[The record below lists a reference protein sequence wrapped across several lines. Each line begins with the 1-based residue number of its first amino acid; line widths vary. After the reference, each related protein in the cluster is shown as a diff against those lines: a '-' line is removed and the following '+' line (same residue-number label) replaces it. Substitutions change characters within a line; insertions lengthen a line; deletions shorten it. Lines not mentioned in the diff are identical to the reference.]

1 MASSQTRTRIISQSK
16 AVYVSNTGLIGDLS
30 AGLRSNS
37 GVKPPQ
43 LHRVDTF
50 SFDID
55 IAGGRQDIREFGQL
69 ARIGTITLGELN
81 PSFSLGYYLGDG
93 ENEFNLGFQTNG
105 ITDASVLNSQFI
117 SGILAED
124 ATKREKNLYVLT
136 CAEGK
141 DAFATVGNNATDVA
155 AQRLLS
161 GNEGIIWG
169 AFVDNPTGTYT
180 EAELAAQDVVSFG
193 NCNFESY
200 TVNFAV
206 GEIPRVDVEGTA
218 ENITFDTNN
227 SCIYNPALNK
237 AGGRAD
243 TGQLMLGV
251 PSTGNMNVLVLR
263 PEDVT
268 LSFSDADFT
277 FGGTDLAD
285 MHVQS
290 ASIEVPLSR
299 TPIEAL
305 GSAKAVARPLD
316 FPINVTM
323 SVSAL
328 LKNISAGQ
336 IDKILTGS
344 AGNETTNITLKVK
357 NEDGTEKHRYIM
369 QKAVLDSQGFSTS
382 LDDNETIEL
391 VFSTQIGGDNQ
402 TSQGLFY
409 SGACTA
415 GGVVNVPE
423 NYGTSFGGKNFPQGF
438 FYKKSND
445 KGIYSSSDGDG
456 SS

>member
-1 MASSQTRTRIISQSK
+1 MASNQSRTRVISQSK

-30 AGLRSNS
+30 APIQALS

-69 ARIGTITLGELN
+69 ARIGTITLGDLN
-81 PSFSLGYYLGDG
+81 PSFSLGYFLGDG

-105 ITDASVLNSQFI
+105 ITNSNVLKSQFI

-124 ATKREKNLYVLT
+124 PNKREKNLFVLT
-136 CAEGK
+136 SAEGK
-141 DAFATVGNNATDVA
+141 DAFATDGSTVSDGN
-155 AQRLLS
+155 
-161 GNEGIIWG
+161 GKEGINQGSFIT
-169 AFVDNPTGTYT
+169 DPTGTYT
-180 EAELAAQDVVSFG
+180 TAELQSQDVVSLG

-206 GEIPRVDVEGTA
+206 GEIPRVDIEGTA
-218 ENITFDTNN
+218 ENITFDTGN
-227 SCIYNPALNK
+227 SGLYNPSLNK
-237 AGGRAD
+237 EGGRAD

-251 PSTGNMNVLVLR
+251 PSTGNMDVLVLR

-268 LSFSDADFT
+268 LTFSDGDFT
-277 FGGTDLAD
+277 FGGTDLTD

-305 GSAKAVARPLD
+305 GSAKAVAKPLD

-328 LKNISAGQ
+328 LKNFSEGQ
-336 IDKILTGS
+336 IDKILTGA
-344 AGNETTNITLKVK
+344 AGNETTNITLNVK
-357 NEDGTEKHRYIM
+357 GEDGKDKHRYIL
-369 QKAVLDSQGFSTS
+369 QKAVLDSQGFSQG

-391 VFSTQIGGDNQ
+391 TFSTQIGGDNQ
-402 TSQGLFY
+402 TDQGFFY

-415 GGVVNVPE
+415 GGVTNLPD
-423 NYGTSFGGKNFPQGF
+423 NYGTSFGGRNFPRGY
-438 FYKKSND
+438 FYKKNQV
-445 KGIYSSSDGDG
+445 KGKYSASDG
-456 SS
+456 S

>member
-1 MASSQTRTRIISQSK
+1 MASSQSRTRIISQSK
-16 AVYVSNTGLIGDLS
+16 AVYVSNTGLIGGLS
-30 AGLRSNS
+30 APLKSNS

-69 ARIGTITLGELN
+69 ARIGTITLGDLN

-105 ITDASVLNSQFI
+105 ITDASVLKSQFI

-124 ATKREKNLYVLT
+124 PVKREKNLYVLT
-136 CAEGK
+136 SAEGK
-141 DAFATVGNNATDVA
+141 DAFSTDGSTVSA
-155 AQRLLS
+155 AK
-161 GNEGIIWG
+161 GDAGINQGSFIS
-169 AFVDNPTGTYT
+169 NPTGVYT
-180 EAELAAQDVVSFG
+180 TAEMAAQDVVSFG

-206 GEIPRVDVEGTA
+206 GEIPRVDIEGTA
-218 ENITFDTNN
+218 ENITFDTAN
-227 SCIYNPALNK
+227 SGIYNPALNR

-243 TGQLMLGV
+243 TGQLMLGT
-251 PSTGNMNVLVLR
+251 PSTGNMDVLVLR

-268 LSFSDADFT
+268 LSFSADPFS
-277 FGGTDLAD
+277 FGGTDFDD

-305 GSAKAVARPLD
+305 GSAKAVAKPLD

-336 IDKILTGS
+336 IDKILTGN

-357 NEDGTEKHRYIM
+357 GEDGSEKHRYIL
-369 QKAVLDSQGFSTS
+369 QKATLDNQSFSVG
-382 LDDNETIEL
+382 LDDNETIDL
-391 VFSTQIGGDNQ
+391 TFSTQIGGDNQ
-402 TSQGLFY
+402 IDQGFFY

-415 GGVVNVPE
+415 GGEINLPT
-423 NYGTSFGGKNFPQGF
+423 NYATAMGSAKNFPKGF
-438 FYKKSND
+438 FYAKNNE
-445 KGIYSSSDGDG
+445 KGVYSSDDGAG
-456 SS
+456 S

>member
-1 MASSQTRTRIISQSK
+1 MASNQSRTRVISQSK
-16 AVYVSNTGLIGDLS
+16 AVYVSNTGLIGDLGAPIQS
-30 AGLRSNS
+30 HS

-69 ARIGTITLGELN
+69 ARIGTITLGDLN
-81 PSFSLGYYLGDG
+81 PSFSLGYFLGDG
-93 ENEFNLGFQTNG
+93 ENEYNLGFQTNG
-105 ITDASVLNSQFI
+105 ITDANVLKSQFI

-124 ATKREKNLYVLT
+124 PNKREKNLFVLT
-136 CAEGK
+136 TKEGS
-141 DAFATVGNNATDVA
+141 DAFSTVGTSATDA
-155 AQRLLS
+155 K
-161 GNEGIIWG
+161 GKEGINQG
-169 AFVDNPTGTYT
+169 SFLTDPTGTYT
-180 EAELAAQDVVSFG
+180 TAELDSQDVVSLG

-206 GEIPRVDVEGTA
+206 GEIPRVDIDGTA
-218 ENITFDTNN
+218 ENITLDTGN
-227 SCIYNPALNK
+227 SGIYNPSLNK
-237 AGGRAD
+237 AGARAD

-251 PSTGNMNVLVLR
+251 PSTGNISVLVLR

-268 LSFSDADFT
+268 LTFSDGDFT
-277 FGGTDLAD
+277 FGGTDLTD

-305 GSAKAVARPLD
+305 GSAKAVAKPLD

-328 LKNISAGQ
+328 LKNFSAGQ
-336 IDKILTGS
+336 VDKILTGA
-344 AGNETTNITLKVK
+344 AGNETTNITLNVK
-357 NEDGTEKHRYIM
+357 GEDGTDKHRYIM
-369 QKAVLDSQGFSTS
+369 QKAVMDSQGFSQG
-382 LDDNETIEL
+382 LDDNETIDL
-391 VFSTQIGGDNQ
+391 TFSTQIGGDNQ
-402 TSQGLFY
+402 TDQGFFY

-415 GGVVNVPE
+415 GGEINLPD
-423 NYGTSFGGKNFPQGF
+423 NYGTSFGGRNFPRGY
-438 FYKKSND
+438 FYKKNQV
-445 KGIYSSSDGDG
+445 KGPYSAADG
-456 SS
+456 S

>member
-1 MASSQTRTRIISQSK
+1 MASSQSRTRIISQSK
-16 AVYVSNTGLIGDLS
+16 AVYVSNTGLIGGLS
-30 AGLRSNS
+30 PALKSNT

-43 LHRVDTF
+43 LHRIDTF

-69 ARIGTITLGELN
+69 ARIGTITLGDLN
-81 PSFSLGYYLGDG
+81 PSFSLGYFLGNG
-93 ENEFNLGFQTNG
+93 ENEFNLGFQPNG
-105 ITDASVLNSQFI
+105 ITDANVLKSQFI

-124 ATKREKNLYVLT
+124 PLKREKNLYVLT
-136 CAEGK
+136 NAEGK
-141 DAFATVGNNATDVA
+141 DAFATDGSNADMSDAHRLETGNK
-155 AQRLLS
+155 
-161 GNEGIIWG
+161 GILFGSFI
-169 AFVDNPTGTYT
+169 DNPTGTYT
-180 EAELAAQDVVSFG
+180 AAEMANQDVVSFG

-206 GEIPRVDVEGTA
+206 GEIPRVDIEGTA
-218 ENITFDTNN
+218 ENITFDTAN
-227 SCIYNPALNK
+227 SGIYNPALNK

-251 PSTGNMNVLVLR
+251 PSTGNMDVLVLR

-268 LSFSDADFT
+268 LTFSDGDFT
-277 FGGTDLAD
+277 FGGTDLTD

-305 GSAKAVARPLD
+305 GSAKAVAKPLD

-328 LKNISAGQ
+328 LKNISEGQ
-336 IDKILTGS
+336 IDKILTGA
-344 AGNETTNITLKVK
+344 AGNETTNITLNVK
-357 NEDGTEKHRYIM
+357 GEDGSDKHRYIL
-369 QKAVLDSQGFSTS
+369 QKAVMDSQGFSQG

-402 TSQGLFY
+402 VDQGFFY
-409 SGACTA
+409 SGAATA
-415 GGVVNVPE
+415 GGEITLPD
-423 NYGTSFGGKNFPQGF
+423 NYGSTFAGKNFPQGF
-438 FYKKSND
+438 LYQKNNAKKP
-445 KGIYSSSDGDG
+445 YSSDDGA
-456 SS
+456 

>member
-1 MASSQTRTRIISQSK
+1 MASNQSRTRVISQSK

-30 AGLRSNS
+30 APIQALS

-69 ARIGTITLGELN
+69 ARIGTITLGDLN
-81 PSFSLGYYLGDG
+81 PSFSLGYFLGDG

-105 ITDASVLNSQFI
+105 ITDSNVLKSQFI

-124 ATKREKNLYVLT
+124 PNKREKNLFVLT
-136 CAEGK
+136 TKEGS
-141 DAFATVGNNATDVA
+141 DAFSTVGTSSTDA
-155 AQRLLS
+155 K
-161 GNEGIIWG
+161 GKEGINQG
-169 AFVDNPTGTYT
+169 SFLSNPTGTYT
-180 EAELAAQDVVSFG
+180 TTELDSQDVVSLG

-206 GEIPRVDVEGTA
+206 GEIPRVDIDGTA
-218 ENITFDTNN
+218 ENITFDTGN
-227 SCIYNPALNK
+227 SGIYNPSLNK
-237 AGGRAD
+237 AGARAD

-251 PSTGNMNVLVLR
+251 PSTGNMSVLVLR

-268 LSFSDADFT
+268 LTFSDGDFT
-277 FGGTDLAD
+277 FGGTDLTD

-305 GSAKAVARPLD
+305 GSAKAVAKPLD

-328 LKNISAGQ
+328 LKNFSAGQ
-336 IDKILTGS
+336 VDKILTGA
-344 AGNETTNITLKVK
+344 AGNETTNITLNVK
-357 NEDGTEKHRYIM
+357 GEDGTDKHRYIM
-369 QKAVLDSQGFSTS
+369 QKAVMDSQGFSQG
-382 LDDNETIEL
+382 LDDNETIDL
-391 VFSTQIGGDNQ
+391 TFSTQIGGDNQ
-402 TSQGLFY
+402 IDQGFFY

-415 GGVVNVPE
+415 GGEVNLPD
-423 NYGTSFGGKNFPQGF
+423 NYGTSFGGRNFSRGY
-438 FYKKSND
+438 FYKKNQV
-445 KGIYSSSDGDG
+445 KGKYSAGDG
-456 SS
+456 S

>member
-1 MASSQTRTRIISQSK
+1 MASSQSRTRIISQSK

-30 AGLRSNS
+30 AGIKANS

-69 ARIGTITLGELN
+69 ARIGTITLGDLN

-105 ITDASVLNSQFI
+105 ITDASSLKSQFI
-117 SGILAED
+117 SGILAE
-124 ATKREKNLYVLT
+124 APNKREKNLYVLT
-136 CAEGK
+136 SAEGK
-141 DAFATVGNNATDVA
+141 DAFSTDGSNAGMTN
-155 AQRLLS
+155 AQRLDT
-161 GNEGIIWG
+161 GNKGLLFGSFI
-169 AFVDNPTGTYT
+169 DNPTGTYT
-180 EAELAAQDVVSFG
+180 ATEMASQDVVSFG

-206 GEIPRVDVEGTA
+206 GEIPRVDIEGTA
-218 ENITFDTNN
+218 ENITFDTAN
-227 SCIYNPALNK
+227 SGIYNPALNK

-243 TGQLMLGV
+243 TGQLMLGT
-251 PSTGNMNVLVLR
+251 PSTGNMDVLVLR

-268 LSFSDADFT
+268 LSFSDGDFT
-277 FGGTDLAD
+277 FGGTDLTD

-305 GSAKAVARPLD
+305 GSAKAVAKPLD

-336 IDKILTGS
+336 IDKILTGN

-357 NEDGTEKHRYIM
+357 GEDGSEKHRYIL
-369 QKAVLDSQGFSTS
+369 QKATLDNQSFSVG
-382 LDDNETIEL
+382 LDDNETIDL
-391 VFSTQIGGDNQ
+391 TFSTQIGGDNQ
-402 TSQGLFY
+402 VDQGFFY

-415 GGVVNVPE
+415 GGVVNLPE
-423 NYGTSFGGKNFPQGF
+423 NYSTSFGGKNYPQGF
-438 FYKKSND
+438 YYQKNND
-445 KGIYSSSDGDG
+445 KGVYSSDDGAG
-456 SS
+456 S

>member
-1 MASSQTRTRIISQSK
+1 MASNQSRTRVISQSK

-30 AGLRSNS
+30 APIQALS

-69 ARIGTITLGELN
+69 ARIGTITLGDLN
-81 PSFSLGYYLGDG
+81 PSFSLGYFLGDG

-105 ITDASVLNSQFI
+105 ITDSNVLKSQFI

-124 ATKREKNLYVLT
+124 PDKREKNLFVLT
-136 CAEGK
+136 TKEGS
-141 DAFATVGNNATDVA
+141 DAFSTVGTSTTDA
-155 AQRLLS
+155 K
-161 GNEGIIWG
+161 GKEGINQG
-169 AFVDNPTGTYT
+169 SFLTNPTGTYT
-180 EAELAAQDVVSFG
+180 TAELDSQDVVSLG

-206 GEIPRVDVEGTA
+206 GEIPRVDIDGTA
-218 ENITFDTNN
+218 ENITFDTGN
-227 SCIYNPALNK
+227 SGIYNPSLNK
-237 AGGRAD
+237 AGARAD

-251 PSTGNMNVLVLR
+251 PSTGNMSVLVLR

-268 LSFSDADFT
+268 LTFSDGDFT
-277 FGGTDLAD
+277 FGGTDLTD

-305 GSAKAVARPLD
+305 GSAKAVAKPLD

-328 LKNISAGQ
+328 LKNFSAGQ
-336 IDKILTGS
+336 VDKILTGA
-344 AGNETTNITLKVK
+344 AGNETTNITLNVK
-357 NEDGTEKHRYIM
+357 GEDGTDKHRYIM
-369 QKAVLDSQGFSTS
+369 QKAVMDSQGFSQG
-382 LDDNETIEL
+382 LDDNETIDL
-391 VFSTQIGGDNQ
+391 TFSTQIGGDNQ
-402 TSQGLFY
+402 IDQGFFY

-415 GGVVNVPE
+415 GGEVNLPDH
-423 NYGTSFGGKNFPQGF
+423 YGTSFGGRNFPRGY
-438 FYKKSND
+438 FYKKNQV
-445 KGIYSSSDGDG
+445 KGKYSAGDG
-456 SS
+456 S

>member
-1 MASSQTRTRIISQSK
+1 MASSQSRTRIISQSK

-30 AGLRSNS
+30 AGLQANS

-69 ARIGTITLGELN
+69 ARIGTITLGDLN
-81 PSFSLGYYLGDG
+81 PSFSLGYFLGNG
-93 ENEFNLGFQTNG
+93 ENEFNLGFQQNG
-105 ITDASVLNSQFI
+105 ITDTNVLKSQFI

-124 ATKREKNLYVLT
+124 PLKREKNLYVLT
-136 CAEGK
+136 NAEGK
-141 DAFATVGNNATDVA
+141 DAFATDGSNADMSAAHRLDTGNKG
-155 AQRLLS
+155 LLFGS
-161 GNEGIIWG
+161 FI
-169 AFVDNPTGTYT
+169 DNPTGVFTAT
-180 EAELAAQDVVSFG
+180 ELSNQDVVSFG

-206 GEIPRVDVEGTA
+206 GEIPRVDIEGTA
-218 ENITFDTNN
+218 ENITFDTAN
-227 SCIYNPALNK
+227 SGIYNPALNK

-251 PSTGNMNVLVLR
+251 PSTGNMDVLVLR

-268 LSFSDADFT
+268 LTFSDGDFT
-277 FGGTDLAD
+277 FGGTDLTD

-305 GSAKAVARPLD
+305 GSAKAVAKPLD

-328 LKNISAGQ
+328 LKNISEGQ
-336 IDKILTGS
+336 IDKILTGA
-344 AGNETTNITLKVK
+344 AGNETTNITLNVK
-357 NEDGTEKHRYIM
+357 GEDGSDKHRYIL
-369 QKAVLDSQGFSTS
+369 QKAVMDSQGFSQG

-402 TSQGLFY
+402 VDQGFFY
-409 SGACTA
+409 SGAATA
-415 GGVVNVPE
+415 GGEITLPD
-423 NYGTSFGGKNFPQGF
+423 NYGSTFAGKNFPQGF
-438 FYKKSND
+438 LYQKNNAKKP
-445 KGIYSSSDGDG
+445 YSSDDGA
-456 SS
+456 

>member
-1 MASSQTRTRIISQSK
+1 MASNQSRTRVISQSK
-16 AVYVSNTGLIGDLS
+16 AVYVSNTGLIGGLS
-30 AGLRSNS
+30 AVLKSNS

-69 ARIGTITLGELN
+69 ARIGTITLGDLN

-105 ITDASVLNSQFI
+105 ITDASALKSQFI

-124 ATKREKNLYVLT
+124 PLKREKNLYVLT
-136 CAEGK
+136 SAEGK
-141 DAFATVGNNATDVA
+141 DAFATDGSTVNDARGSA
-155 AQRLLS
+155 
-161 GNEGIIWG
+161 GINQGSFI
-169 AFVDNPTGTYT
+169 DNPTGTFT
-180 EAELAAQDVVSFG
+180 TSEMNSQDVVSFG

-206 GEIPRVDVEGTA
+206 GEIPRVDIEGTA
-218 ENITFDTNN
+218 ENITFDTAN
-227 SCIYNPALNK
+227 SGIYNPALNK

-243 TGQLMLGV
+243 TGQLMLGT
-251 PSTGNMNVLVLR
+251 PSTGNMDVLVLR

-268 LSFSDADFT
+268 LSFSDGDFT
-277 FGGTDLAD
+277 FGGTDLTD

-305 GSAKAVARPLD
+305 GSAKAVAKPLD

-336 IDKILTGS
+336 IDKILTGN

-357 NEDGTEKHRYIM
+357 GEDGSEKHRYIL
-369 QKAVLDSQGFSTS
+369 QKATLDNQSFSVG
-382 LDDNETIEL
+382 LDDNETIDL
-391 VFSTQIGGDNQ
+391 TFSTQIGGDNQ
-402 TSQGLFY
+402 IDQGFFY

-415 GGVVNVPE
+415 GGVTNLPT
-423 NYGTSFGGKNFPQGF
+423 NYATAMGSAKNFPKGY
-438 FYKKSND
+438 FYAKNNE
-445 KGIYSSSDGDG
+445 KGVYSSDDGAG
-456 SS
+456 S